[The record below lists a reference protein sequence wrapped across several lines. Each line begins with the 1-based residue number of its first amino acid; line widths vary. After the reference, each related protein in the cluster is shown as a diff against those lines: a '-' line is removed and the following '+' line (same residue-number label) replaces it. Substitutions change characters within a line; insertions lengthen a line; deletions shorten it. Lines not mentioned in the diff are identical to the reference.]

1 MEKVN
6 KQLTHRQRQALATQK
21 LIVDSARDL
30 FLEQGYGTTTI
41 DAISARAGVA
51 VSTVYAI
58 FRNKRG
64 ILKAI
69 REAWHQESGQRDI
82 YQRARQETDPY
93 KRLDLAAHATRR
105 QWETGAVMTTI
116 YESAAAVDP
125 EAAAELQEALK
136 GRRASLNGFVQDMA
150 AMLRPD
156 LSVDQAVAIY
166 YSLSLVE
173 IYRELVHTAG
183 WSPDEY
189 ERWLAA
195 ILKQQLLLPRTNPDH
210 ANGGQ
215 S

>member
-30 FLEQGYGTTTI
+30 FLEQGYGATTI
-41 DAISARAGVA
+41 EAISAKAGVA

-69 REAWHQESGQRDI
+69 REVWHQESGQRDI
-82 YQRARQETDPY
+82 YQQARQEADPY
-93 KRLDLAAHATRR
+93 RRLDLAAHATRR
-105 QWETGAVMTTI
+105 QWETGAAMTTI

-125 EAAAELQEALK
+125 EAAAELQEALH
-136 GRRASLNGFVQDMA
+136 GRRTHLSGFVRDMA
-150 AMLRPD
+150 ALFRPD
-156 LSVDQAVAIY
+156 LSADRAVAIY
-166 YSLSLVE
+166 LSLTRHEV
-173 IYRELVHTAG
+173 YQELVDVAG
-183 WSPDEY
+183 WLPDEY

-195 ILKQQLLLPRTNPDH
+195 ILKQQLLPNPEGDR
-210 ANGGQ
+210 